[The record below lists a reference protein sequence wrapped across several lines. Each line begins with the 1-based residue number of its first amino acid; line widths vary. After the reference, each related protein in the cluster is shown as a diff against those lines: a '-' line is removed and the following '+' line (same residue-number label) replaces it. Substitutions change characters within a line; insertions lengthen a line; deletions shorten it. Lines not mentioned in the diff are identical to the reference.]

1 MGNWSA
7 GKEEIYRA
15 SKDAM
20 IHELI
25 MTLPDK
31 YNTKVDELSSKFS
44 MGERQRIA
52 IARAI
57 LKNTPIIIFDE
68 ATSSL
73 DRKNEIYIQRMMEGL
88 KEKKAIFIIAHRLST
103 ILMADEICIMEKGRI
118 VERGNHQDLLQS
130 SQIYNDLVGGML

>member
-1 MGNWSA
+1 MECRE
-7 GKEEIYRA
+7 EEIYRA

-57 LKNTPIIIFDE
+57 LKNTPIII
-68 ATSSL
+68 L
-73 DRKNEIYIQRMMEGL
+73 MKQLLHLI
-88 KEKKAIFIIAHRLST
+88 EK
-103 ILMADEICIMEKGRI
+103 
-118 VERGNHQDLLQS
+118 
-130 SQIYNDLVGGML
+130 